1 MRLAWN
7 NRTVF
12 SDTKQ
17 DPSSPTLTET
27 TAVARKTTAVRD
39 RHRRPQRRAQTPIEH
54 QSSWT
59 RNKSTAVAQQTTAAT
74 VFSDTKQDHCGS
86 TINYS
91 RHCGSPTNY
100 SRHSRLDTKQDPSS
114 RTLTDTTA
122 VARQTTAASY
132 VFPSTA
138 VARQTTAASVG
149 APTLMGHACNMEQA
163 KRDRHQ
169 TRSLR

>member
-17 DPSSPTLTET
+17 DPSSLTLTET

-59 RNKSTAVAQQTTAAT
+59 RNKSTAVARYTTAGTAVAQQTTAGT
-74 VFSDTKQDHCGS
+74 VAWTRNK
-86 TINYS
+86 I
-91 RHCGSPTNY
+91 
-100 SRHSRLDTKQDPSS
+100 RL
-114 RTLTDTTA
+114 L
-122 VARQTTAASY
+122 
-132 VFPSTA
+132 
-138 VARQTTAASVG
+138 
-149 APTLMGHACNMEQA
+149 GH
-163 KRDRHQ
+163 
-169 TRSLR
+169 